1 VKSLLVYASDQSGEG
16 MEKKTKVSVF
26 FNVFMC
32 YYARRFYSQRIR
44 REIKICARLQ
54 HKNILPIFGYTY
66 GFGLLMAIV
75 HPWAENGNLTMFLER
90 EHSALRIVRRF
101 KIVSL
106 PAYACELQTDG
117 DTSS

>member
-1 VKSLLVYASDQSGEG
+1 
-16 MEKKTKVSVF
+16 M
-26 FNVFMC
+26 
-32 YYARRFYSQRIR
+32 R
-44 REIKICARLQ
+44 RELKICARLQ
-54 HKNILPIFGYTY
+54 HENIIPVFGYTY

-106 PAYACELQTDG
+106 PGYVNYRLTGMPARGYHRWFAIPYVVVVPVHL
-117 DTSS
+117 S